1 MTHVHHHDTQTVAS
15 RFCGHCGTEVSGG
28 YTVCA
33 ACGANYRRKGRG
45 LYIGILLGVLGVQA
59 LVTGEWEGAVVL
71 LGVGFFV
78 DPSRPP
84 ACLVSQKR
92 LTMLSLCMVLNQ
104 SDPHMHG

>member
-1 MTHVHHHDTQTVAS
+1 MLGKGGTEARARTMTMTHVHHHDTQTVAS

-71 LGVGFFV
+71 LGVGFLLI
-78 DPSRPP
+78 RH
-84 ACLVSQKR
+84 ARQR
-92 LTMLSLCMVLNQ
+92 AWYRRNA
-104 SDPHMHG
+104 